1 MKKIN
6 KKTLTV
12 SLAIIAA
19 VCVIFGIVLLLASPK
34 SGGSANIANGS
45 FESLDSSGL
54 IPKGWEYTSYLNDTS
69 VSNAVVVQ
77 DAARGN
83 VVKLTNAE
91 LDDAHFTQTVS
102 VQANTIYKLSC
113 YIKTENVSGGA
124 GANIAL
130 EDRTCYST
138 PVLGT
143 TDWTMVE
150 LVGKT
155 GSGQSKLK
163 VGCRL
168 GNFSSTSMGIAYFD
182 DFKIEKLTS
191 YNGEIQSFETKTP
204 SSQSSDNTT
213 GMSDAEYAARTKM
226 IVIML
231 CIYILLP
238 IAIYFLLKLE
248 KSMDKARK
256 GDPIKTPAQLAP
268 SIFDTKP
275 VIPQKTDTK
284 LHYTKKDW
292 IFVIALTLV
301 YGILA
306 VTNLG
311 STKAP
316 DSEWK
321 GAPGTTVTLTF
332 DDTVTIGSVW
342 HDGGI
347 TGGSGSKG
355 TTVFKLTGD
364 DGKSVE
370 IDQRFGT
377 MYRWVRNS
385 SLHSTT
391 KNITLTVV
399 SGEAWINELAFFDTE
414 GNLLHVTVNDASAAA
429 LVDEQDCVPEYPSYM
444 TGMYFDE
451 LYHARTAYEH
461 LHNLSVYEVSHPPLG
476 KIIISVGVAIF
487 GMNPFGWRI
496 MGALFGVAMIP
507 LMYAFGKRMF
517 KRPELALLAAGL
529 FAFDF
534 MHFSQTRISTIDVY
548 GVFFNMCMTYY
559 MYKFIKMDLGDSLK
573 DTLIP
578 LGLSG
583 LFFGLGCA
591 SKWICIYTGAALAVM
606 FFVKMITLWVK
617 ANKIKNAKLT
627 KAEEADPAVANAR
640 KFPARFIKT
649 CLFCLLFFI
658 IIPVAIYSAAYRPY
672 YTAQWK
678 PNAEQTKIA
687 RLRAAG
693 QLGYNEEPEGE
704 VLTFSEKVKTYMD
717 GVIDNQKYMFSYH
730 SGLNSTHPYQSAWYE
745 WPLGNRPVWF
755 YSGGQNPDTTKFGTI
770 STFGNPAVWWI
781 CFAGTLTLFIMFLRN
796 RFRLNAEIF
805 FIFACMASSMLPW
818 MLISRCVFV
827 YHYFA
832 TVPMIIL
839 ASVYVLKHYEDKFY
853 YIPLERGDMISGG
866 AKFVPKIKFIWLAA
880 AIVLF
885 AVFYP
890 VISGIQVSR
899 EYIRALEWLPT
910 WTFFGTW

>member
-1 MKKIN
+1 MKQKIN
-6 KKTLTV
+6 KKSNTV
-12 SLAIIAA
+12 M
-19 VCVIFGIVLLLASPK
+19 
-34 SGGSANIANGS
+34 
-45 FESLDSSGL
+45 
-54 IPKGWEYTSYLNDTS
+54 
-69 VSNAVVVQ
+69 AVV
-77 DAARGN
+77 
-83 VVKLTNAE
+83 
-91 LDDAHFTQTVS
+91 
-102 VQANTIYKLSC
+102 C
-113 YIKTENVSGGA
+113 
-124 GANIAL
+124 
-130 EDRTCYST
+130 
-138 PVLGT
+138 
-143 TDWTMVE
+143 
-150 LVGKT
+150 
-155 GSGQSKLK
+155 
-163 VGCRL
+163 
-168 GNFSSTSMGIAYFD
+168 
-182 DFKIEKLTS
+182 
-191 YNGEIQSFETKTP
+191 
-204 SSQSSDNTT
+204 
-213 GMSDAEYAARTKM
+213 
-226 IVIML
+226 
-231 CIYILLP
+231 LL
-238 IAIYFLLKLE
+238 
-248 KSMDKARK
+248 
-256 GDPIKTPAQLAP
+256 
-268 SIFDTKP
+268 
-275 VIPQKTDTK
+275 
-284 LHYTKKDW
+284 
-292 IFVIALTLV
+292 
-301 YGILA
+301 
-306 VTNLG
+306 
-311 STKAP
+311 
-316 DSEWK
+316 
-321 GAPGTTVTLTF
+321 
-332 DDTVTIGSVW
+332 IG
-342 HDGGI
+342 
-347 TGGSGSKG
+347 
-355 TTVFKLTGD
+355 
-364 DGKSVE
+364 
-370 IDQRFGT
+370 
-377 MYRWVRNS
+377 
-385 SLHSTT
+385 
-391 KNITLTVV
+391 
-399 SGEAWINELAFFDTE
+399 
-414 GNLLHVTVNDASAAA
+414 
-429 LVDEQDCVPEYPSYM
+429 
-444 TGMYFDE
+444 
-451 LYHARTAYEH
+451 
-461 LHNLSVYEVSHPPLG
+461 
-476 KIIISVGVAIF
+476 
-487 GMNPFGWRI
+487 
-496 MGALFGVAMIP
+496 
-507 LMYAFGKRMF
+507 
-517 KRPELALLAAGL
+517 LALLAAGL

-704 VLTFSEKVKTYMD
+704 VLTFSEKVKTYVD